1 MSLEPLS
8 LSFSQQ
14 PAASQPASQPA
25 SQHRWIDESVKKI
38 AASWNRVKLSLGST
52 SCPLPFLCTHV
63 PKCMKIIYN
72 IKISENPQTSPERR
86 ACGTTL
92 EPLLIIINLSTS
104 SQPAS
109 QPASPADR
117 SDKSMNQRIDD
128 SQLESTNKVFY
139 RGHMSPLTVFR
150 RPPSQSVSQ
159 PASLVMF
166 TIKTSTKEQIA
177 TRTLVATH
185 PHYEYHG
192 YWQPHQWYVSTA
204 PRRSCPRLL

>member
-1 MSLEPLS
+1 MKIRKPLQS
-8 LSFSQQ
+8 VERVGLPWNPCSSSSFQ
-14 PAASQPASQPA
+14 PAASQPASQP
-25 SQHRWIDESVKKI
+25 
-38 AASWNRVKLSLGST
+38 
-52 SCPLPFLCTHV
+52 
-63 PKCMKIIYN
+63 
-72 IKISENPQTSPERR
+72 
-86 ACGTTL
+86 
-92 EPLLIIINLSTS
+92 
-104 SQPAS
+104 
-109 QPASPADR
+109 SPAAR

-128 SQLESTNKVFY
+128 SQLESNKVFY

>member
-1 MSLEPLS
+1 M
-8 LSFSQQ
+8 
-14 PAASQPASQPA
+14 
-25 SQHRWIDESVKKI
+25 I

-52 SCPLPFLCTHV
+52 SRPSPLLCTIYIYV
-63 PKCMKIIYN
+63 PKFMKII
-72 IKISENPQTSPERR
+72 KIYKNPPTSPERR

-92 EPLLIIINLSTS
+92 EPLLIM
-104 SQPAS
+104 PAS
-109 QPASPADR
+109 QPASPAAR

-128 SQLESTNKVFY
+128 SQLESNKVFY

>member
-1 MSLEPLS
+1 MGLPWNPCSS
-8 LSFSQQ
+8 SSSFQ
-14 PAASQPASQPA
+14 PAA
-25 SQHRWIDESVKKI
+25 
-38 AASWNRVKLSLGST
+38 
-52 SCPLPFLCTHV
+52 
-63 PKCMKIIYN
+63 
-72 IKISENPQTSPERR
+72 
-86 ACGTTL
+86 
-92 EPLLIIINLSTS
+92 

-192 YWQPHQWYVSTA
+192 WILAA
-204 PRRSCPRLL
+204 PPMVREHGAPPLMSSHVDPPTSDDRITTLSLGISYMNRRRMFLAIVMMRF

>member
-1 MSLEPLS
+1 
-8 LSFSQQ
+8 
-14 PAASQPASQPA
+14 
-25 SQHRWIDESVKKI
+25 
-38 AASWNRVKLSLGST
+38 
-52 SCPLPFLCTHV
+52 
-63 PKCMKIIYN
+63 MKII
-72 IKISENPQTSPERR
+72 KIYKNSPTSPERR

-92 EPLLIIINLSTS
+92 EPLLIIIILSTS

-150 RPPSQSVSQ
+150 RPPSQSISQ

-192 YWQPHQWYVSTA
+192 WILAA
-204 PRRSCPRLL
+204 PPMVREHGAPPLMSSHVDPPTSDDRITTLSLGI